1 MENLGE
7 RISLLSWL
15 RYANLD
21 QHRSPWMGRIRENVK
36 EEEAKRE
43 SERERLDLDTSH
55 IPEPNF
61 IPKPMSVFPGTIRH
75 KGSLRTLA

>member
-21 QHRSPWMGRIRENVK
+21 QQRPPWMRRIRENVK
-36 EEEAKRE
+36 KGEAKT
-43 SERERLDLDTSH
+43 ERER
-55 IPEPNF
+55 EREMRF
-61 IPKPMSVFPGTIRH
+61 GYKPHSRAQFPSQALVCVSGDY
-75 KGSLRTLA
+75 

>member
-21 QHRSPWMGRIRENVK
+21 QQRPPWMRRIREYVK
-36 EEEAKRE
+36 EEEADRE
-43 SERERLDLDTSH
+43 EERERESRR
-55 IPEPNF
+55 E
-61 IPKPMSVFPGTIRH
+61 RE
-75 KGSLRTLA
+75 

>member
-21 QHRSPWMGRIRENVK
+21 QQRPPWMRRIRENVK
-36 EEEAKRE
+36 KGEAKT
-43 SERERLDLDTSH
+43 ERER
-55 IPEPNF
+55 E
-61 IPKPMSVFPGTIRH
+61 RE
-75 KGSLRTLA
+75 RER

>member
-21 QHRSPWMGRIRENVK
+21 QHRSPWMRRIRENMK
-36 EEEAKRE
+36 EEEAERE
-43 SERERLDLDTSH
+43 SERGREREKEREMRFGYKLQSRAQCHSQALVCVSG
-55 IPEPNF
+55 
-61 IPKPMSVFPGTIRH
+61 VY
-75 KGSLRTLA
+75 